1 MRTHIKFMIFCIVG
15 ATGALIELLSFNLF
29 FIFIT
34 FPLSK
39 LFAIILAL
47 IFNFNVNRNYTFLAS
62 SGKIKKQL
70 PKYVLIYSM
79 AFLVNFGV
87 SLIVQ
92 EVLPA
97 GVLNANIAAAS
108 GIVIAIPI
116 SFLGSLL
123 WIFR

>member
-1 MRTHIKFMIFCIVG
+1 MIFCIVG